1 MGRPPRVEVRM
12 SGNAQREAV
21 EGVGYWLPTTID
33 TSVAHIARVYDFF
46 LGGKDNFPADR
57 EAAARIL
64 KGNPGMRDTCR
75 EQREFLRRAV
85 RFLAESGIRQFID
98 IGTGLPTQEN
108 THEVAQKIAPEAH
121 IAYVDNDPIVLAHA
135 RVLMAGRDV
144 GRTVFIHADA
154 REPGKLLA
162 DPALADVIDFTQP
175 VAVLLIGILHFMPD
189 SDNPGEL
196 IRTLLDAV
204 PEGSYLAISQGTSD
218 YAPEM
223 GDAVQAAYQA
233 SSMPCRV
240 RTSAEVMALLEGV
253 ELVEPGL
260 VLLAE
265 WRPDGP
271 VPPNRQEITYAAV
284 GRKI

>member
-1 MGRPPRVEVRM
+1 M
-12 SGNAQREAV
+12 SENAQRQGAV

-33 TSVAHIARVYDFF
+33 TSVAHIARVYDYF

-75 EQREFLRRAV
+75 EQREYLRRAV
-85 RFLAESGIRQFID
+85 RFLAEAGIRQFID

-108 THEVAQKIAPEAH
+108 THEVAQKTAPDARV
-121 IAYVDNDPIVLAHA
+121 AYIDNDPIVLAHA
-135 RVLMAGRDV
+135 RVLMADQDH

-189 SDNPGEL
+189 SDDPGKL

-204 PEGSYLAISQGTSD
+204 PAGSYLAISHGTPD

-223 GDAVQAAYQA
+223 GGAVQAAYQA

-240 RTSAEVMALLEGV
+240 RTAAEVMALLDGV
-253 ELVEPGL
+253 ELVDPGL

-271 VPPNRQEITYAAV
+271 VPANRQEITYAAG
-284 GRKI
+284 GRKVS